1 MLTLDQI
8 RAVPKVLLHDH
19 LDGGLRPQ
27 TVLEL
32 ARETGYHDLPG
43 DNTEELTQRLT
54 EGAHRGHLEIYLDA
68 FRHTVAVMQT
78 ADALRRVAAEC
89 AEDLAAD
96 GVVYAEVRFAPEL
109 HTERGLSLD
118 EVVEAVLDGFRQ
130 GSAVQGGA
138 NQAGA
143 GHGITVYALLTAMRT
158 AARSLE
164 IAELAVRYRDRGVV
178 GFDIAG
184 AEAGWPPSRHLDA
197 FQFIKRENFHITIHA
212 GEAFGLPSI
221 WEAVQWCGTERLGHG
236 VRIADDIQVSDSGT
250 VRLGRLAAY
259 VRDRRI
265 PLEMCPTSNV
275 QTGAAPSIALHPL
288 RLLRQ
293 LSFMVTVNT
302 DNRLMSQVT
311 LSSEFHRLVQEF
323 GYGWSD
329 IEWLTINAMK
339 SAFAGFDERLLLIN
353 TVIKPGFAIA
363 RAKSDAVIRNLSTII
378 INVRRWDPS
387 ESGHTRYLAASVPGR
402 WAGSISAARRPA
414 AWSR

>member
-1 MLTLDQI
+1 MLTLDEI
-8 RAVPKVLLHDH
+8 RTVPKVLLHDH

-32 ARETGYHDLPG
+32 AKQTGYQDLPG
-43 DNTEELTQRLT
+43 DNVAELTKRLT

-78 ADALRRVAAEC
+78 PDALRRVAAEC

-118 EVVEAVLDGFRQ
+118 QVVQAVLEGFAR
-130 GSAVQGGA
+130 GSEGR
-138 NQAGA
+138 
-143 GHGITVYALLTAMRT
+143 GITVYALLTAMRT

-164 IAELAVRYRDRGVV
+164 IAELAVRYRDEGVV

-197 FQFIKRENFHITIHA
+197 FQYLKRENFHITIHA

-236 VRIADDIQVSDSGT
+236 VRIADDIQISAEGT

-259 VRDRRI
+259 IRDRRI

-288 RLLRQ
+288 RVLRQ
-293 LSFMVTVNT
+293 LSFRVTVNT

-311 LSSEFHRLVQEF
+311 LSSEFHKLAGEF

-329 IEWLTINAMK
+329 IEWLTVNAMK
-339 SAFAGFDERLLLIN
+339 SAFAGFDERLRLIN
-353 TVIKPGFAIA
+353 TVIKPGFATA
-363 RAKSDAVIRNLSTII
+363 RAISDAV
-378 INVRRWDPS
+378 
-387 ESGHTRYLAASVPGR
+387 VP
-402 WAGSISAARRPA
+402 AGLLG
-414 AWSR
+414 SRDNG

>member
-32 ARETGYHDLPG
+32 ARETGYRDLPG
-43 DNTEELTQRLT
+43 DNVEELTKRLT

-78 ADALRRVAAEC
+78 PEALRRVAAEC

-118 EVVEAVLDGFRQ
+118 EVVQAVLEGFRQ
-130 GSAVQGGA
+130 GSANQGSA
-138 NQAGA
+138 NQGSANQGSAGR
-143 GHGITVYALLTAMRT
+143 GIRIYALLTAMRT

-164 IAELAVRYRDRGVV
+164 IAELAVRHRDQGVV

-197 FQFIKRENFHITIHA
+197 FQYIKRENFHITIHA

-236 VRIADDIQVSDSGT
+236 VRIADDIQISAQGN

-259 VRDRRI
+259 IRDRRI
-265 PLEMCPTSNV
+265 ALEMCPTSNV
-275 QTGAAPSIALHPL
+275 QTGAAPSIARHPL
-288 RLLRQ
+288 RVLRQ
-293 LSFMVTVNT
+293 LSFRVTVNT

-311 LSSEFHRLVQEF
+311 LSSEFHRLAAEF

-329 IEWLTINAMK
+329 VEWLTINAMK
-339 SAFAGFDERLLLIN
+339 SAFAGFDERLHLID
-353 TVIKPGFAIA
+353 TVIKPGFATA
-363 RAKSDAVIRNLSTII
+363 RAMSDAVIPVGPL
-378 INVRRWDPS
+378 DA
-387 ESGHTRYLAASVPGR
+387 HTLT
-402 WAGSISAARRPA
+402 
-414 AWSR
+414 

>member
-1 MLTLDQI
+1 MPTLAEI
-8 RAVPKVLLHDH
+8 RTVPKVLLHDH
-19 LDGGLRPQ
+19 LDGGLRSR

-32 ARETGYHDLPG
+32 AREAGYNGLPA
-43 DNTEELTQRLT
+43 DNEDELTRRLP

-78 ADALRRVAAEC
+78 PDALSRVAAEG

-96 GVVYAEVRFAPEL
+96 GIVYAEVRFAPEL

-118 EVVEAVLDGFRQ
+118 EVVQAVLDGFRQ
-130 GSAVQGGA
+130 GSSGR
-138 NQAGA
+138 
-143 GHGITVYALLTAMRT
+143 GITVYALLTAMRT
-158 AARSLE
+158 AARSRE
-164 IAELAVRYRDRGVV
+164 IAELAVRHRDQGVV

-197 FQFIKRENFHITIHA
+197 FQYLKRENFHITIHA

-236 VRIADDIQVSDSGT
+236 VRIVDDIEIGPEGGVH
-250 VRLGRLAAY
+250 LGRLAAY
-259 VRDRRI
+259 IRDRRI

-275 QTGAAPSIALHPL
+275 QTGAAPSIADHPL

-293 LSFMVTVNT
+293 LQFRVTVNT

-311 LSSEFHRLVQEF
+311 LRSEFHQLAQAF

-329 IEWLTINAMK
+329 VEWLPINAMK
-339 SAFAGFDERLLLIN
+339 SAFAGFDERLRLIN
-353 TVIKPGFAIA
+353 TVIKPGFATA
-363 RAKSDAVIRNLSTII
+363 RALSDAV
-378 INVRRWDPS
+378 
-387 ESGHTRYLAASVPGR
+387 VPV
-402 WAGSISAARRPA
+402 SILGPRPTG
-414 AWSR
+414 